1 MFYVLDI
8 IYSVH
13 SNLLLDI
20 LYFPGRRE
28 GAFSFIY
35 FSFLYFVYFLY
46 AITEFLYAITEF
58 LYALT
63 EFLYAITPIH

>member
-1 MFYVLDI
+1 MFYILDI
-8 IYSVH
+8 IYLVH

-20 LYFPGRRE
+20 LYFHAPWE
-28 GAFSFIY
+28 GGFTLIY

-58 LYALT
+58 LYAIT